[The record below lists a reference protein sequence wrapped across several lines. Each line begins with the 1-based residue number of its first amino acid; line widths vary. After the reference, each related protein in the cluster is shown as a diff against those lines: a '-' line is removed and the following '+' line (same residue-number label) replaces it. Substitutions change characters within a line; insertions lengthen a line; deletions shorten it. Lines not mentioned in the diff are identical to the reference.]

1 MKLYFNFRID
11 WKRNYLFCDC
21 EQSIRVTVDLG
32 MAASMTF
39 SIRRTCVAN
48 GSLSSS
54 RLRVLRGHQGI
65 RGRPVSYRS
74 ASRTSQPINSSLL
87 NIQPMS
93 RRLIIRPM
101 SSSAVRASSQLVS
114 WMGQGLNMGLH
125 GGRRQDN
132 RKDVF
137 INLYLTFYFTCVF
150 SKKFNFVF

>member
-1 MKLYFNFRID
+1 
-11 WKRNYLFCDC
+11 
-21 EQSIRVTVDLG
+21 

-74 ASRTSQPINSSLL
+74 VSRNHAPICQPISSSLL

-93 RRLIIRPM
+93 SRLFIQPM
-101 SSSAVRASSQLVS
+101 SSSAVRESSQLVS
-114 WMGQGLNMGLH
+114 WMGQGLSMGLH
-125 GGRRQDN
+125 GGHRQDD
-132 RKDVF
+132 RKDVV
-137 INLYLTFYFTCVF
+137 INLYLISYFACVF
-150 SKKFNFVF
+150 SNNFNFVLQDFA